1 MSDSFQPQELA
12 RARLPCPSLS
22 PGVCSNSCPLS
33 QWYHP
38 TISSSVF
45 LLLLPSV
52 VPTVRIFSSELA
64 LHIRW
69 PKYWSFSISPSSEYS
84 GLIFFR
90 IDWFDLL
97 VVQGTLKSLLQH
109 HNSKAWV
116 LQCSVFIM
124 VQLLHPYMITGKSI
138 ALTIWT
144 LVGKVMFLPCNT
156 RSRFVM
162 AILPRSK
169 HLLILWLQSPF
180 TLILEPKKL
189 KFATVSPFPPS
200 ICCEVMGL
208 DAMIFVFWMLNLKA
222 AFYSSLSP
230 SSRGSLVS
238 LCFLPLEWSHLHI
251 WGCWYSSWESWFQ
264 LVINPAQHF
273 TWCTLHRS

>member
-1 MSDSFQPQELA
+1 MKFSCSVVSDCLRPHGLQHVRP
-12 RARLPCPSLS
+12 PCPSSS
-22 PGVCSNSCPLS
+22 PGACPNSCPLS

-144 LVGKVMFLPCNT
+144 LVGKVMFLLFNAL
-156 RSRFVM
+156 SSFVI
-162 AILPRSK
+162 AFLQRRK
-169 HLLILWLQSPF
+169 HLLLSGLQSPPAV
-180 TLILEPKKL
+180 ILEL
-189 KFATVSPFPPS
+189 KEIKSAIVLIFSLS
-200 ICCEVMGL
+200 ICHEMMGP
-208 DAMIFVFWMLNLKA
+208 DAMIFVFWMLSFKT
-222 AFYSSLSP
+222 AFFHSSFLP
-230 SSRGSLVS
+230 SSRGSLVP
-238 LCFLPLEWSHLHI
+238 LHFLP
-251 WGCWYSSWESWFQ
+251 
-264 LVINPAQHF
+264 
-273 TWCTLHRS
+273 